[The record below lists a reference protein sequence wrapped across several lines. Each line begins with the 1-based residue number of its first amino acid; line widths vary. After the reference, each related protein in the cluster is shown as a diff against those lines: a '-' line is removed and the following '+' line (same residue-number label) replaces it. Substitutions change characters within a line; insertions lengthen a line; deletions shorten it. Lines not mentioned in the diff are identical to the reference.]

1 MKLQYNISPRAGIA
15 FNALVAGLGVL
26 MHAGAQF
33 TELFG
38 EGGSKKII
46 AALSLAFMFLGAIGG
61 VLFAGSST
69 KPGPLATPDK

>member
-1 MKLQYNISPRAGIA
+1 MKLQYDISPKAGMA

-26 MHAGAQF
+26 MQAGAQF

-38 EGGSKKII
+38 EGESKKII
-46 AALSLAFMFLGAIGG
+46 AAVSLAFMFLGAIGS

-69 KPGPLATPDK
+69 KPGPLAAPDK